1 MKILSAIAVAGS
13 MVALLMLG
21 STESLSQDTCTS
33 SGNHTIQVRADD
45 DDVPVLSY
53 GGGSADE
60 VHVCIGDT
68 VRWVLTGRNRD
79 YFVNFSSS
87 GPFNGATKLG
97 SSDNVVSMV
106 IGGSAERGKG
116 YDYDVQ
122 FVGGGGMDPRIIV
135 D

>member
-21 STESLSQDTCTS
+21 STASLSQDNCTS
-33 SGNHTIQVRADD
+33 SGHHTIQVRAGD
-45 DDVPVLSY
+45 DDVPELSY

-60 VHVCIGDT
+60 VHACIGDT
-68 VRWVLTGRNRD
+68 VQWVLTGPNRD
-79 YFVNFSSS
+79 YFVDFFSG
-87 GPFNGATKLG
+87 GPFDGATKRG
-97 SSDNVVSMV
+97 SSDNVVSIV
-106 IGGSAERGKG
+106 IGGSAERGQG

-122 FVGGGGMDPRIIV
+122 FVDGGGMDPRIIV